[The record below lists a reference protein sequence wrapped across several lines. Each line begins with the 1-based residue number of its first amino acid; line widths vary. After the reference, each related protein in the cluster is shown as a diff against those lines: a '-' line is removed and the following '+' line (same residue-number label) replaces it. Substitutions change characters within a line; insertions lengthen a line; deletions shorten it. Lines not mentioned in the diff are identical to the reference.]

1 MGSESCLT
9 RLGLEYSE
17 EASIGNIPGAT
28 PRHRSICGTPRRRPA
43 LDRRCR
49 RAYPFDDDCLIGEGN
64 TRIVAWRDDQPVLRL
79 APGKRGATISHLQE
93 QLRALGYYTETI
105 DGIVGPP
112 TLAAFQAFQG
122 DAALPPSRLVDA
134 WTHFLLSHGTA
145 HFPELDDITDQP

>member
-17 EASIGNIPGAT
+17 ERLQSATYPAQRRDIARYAERRGVALRWIDGAAAHIPLA
-28 PRHRSICGTPRRRPA
+28 
-43 LDRRCR
+43 
-49 RAYPFDDDCLIGEGN
+49 DDDCLIGEGN

-105 DGIVGPP
+105 DGIVGPQ
-112 TLAAFQAFQG
+112 TLAAFRAFQG

-145 HFPELDDITDQP
+145 PFPN